1 MSVLAMTMQPPG
13 SRECLK
19 FKLSGSNVDVASWG
33 HEYVRSL
40 AGEISEEYNQRS
52 IESPAEDEADVDDLL
67 ELVDDMVPF
76 QMQHNAE
83 AEAVDLLMEVQQL
96 RKLVD
101 SPVVDERNYE
111 RVCLYLLR
119 CAEFVS
125 DPEDLYNVH
134 STAFEI
140 YKAQKKYTDALR
152 VALKMGNDVQ
162 SHEAREKL
170 DELFSES
177 LNVPLI
183 VRKQMAFILARHRS
197 SYITSNDE
205 QINEIIANVK
215 LSEMFLGVARDMDVL
230 EPKHPDDI
238 YKISQNA
245 GGLAA
250 TLLSG
255 SAAQPA
261 KMNIASTFVNAFA
274 NAGFG
279 NDKLLTGI
287 TDASS
292 SWIFKN
298 LDHGRI
304 SAAAAI
310 GMIKLWDVESNQIA
324 VDVWLNN
331 DDENIK
337 AGAVLAWGIASSGIR
352 HENDAALAV
361 LSEQLTESKSEKVRI
376 SAICGLGIAYA
387 GTSRDEIKDHLL
399 PIISSEASIT
409 EISFAMLALGLV
421 FTGACD
427 EDIAAAAIEKLML
440 MSEDD
445 HNHTMSRF
453 LCVGLGLLFLGRMEL
468 AEGTLEAIRT
478 VELKRGKYADI
489 TVQTCAYAGSGNVL
503 KVQSMLHICA
513 EHLTENAEHQA
524 IAVLGIAL
532 TTIGEDVGTEMTLR
546 TFEHLLHYSELPVK
560 RMVPLALGLLY
571 LSNPDYAIIDQLS
584 RLSHDQDSEI
594 SQNAIFGL
602 GLISAGSNNSRV
614 AGLFR
619 QLSEFYVKE
628 PNHLF
633 IVKIAQGLNHMG
645 KGLIGINPFH
655 SDRLLMS
662 GPAMG
667 GILIVLHAFMDS
679 KATLLDRYHFIL
691 YFLTVAMNPRFVS
704 LVDEDLKPV
713 ATSVRVGQAVE
724 TVGQA
729 GRPKRITGFE
739 THVSPVLIGYK
750 DRAELAG
757 KEYIPV
763 TSIIEGVVI
772 VEKAPEE
779 ADVAMA
785 L

>member
-1 MSVLAMTMQPPG
+1 
-13 SRECLK
+13 
-19 FKLSGSNVDVASWG
+19 
-33 HEYVRSL
+33 
-40 AGEISEEYNQRS
+40 
-52 IESPAEDEADVDDLL
+52 
-67 ELVDDMVPF
+67 
-76 QMQHNAE
+76 
-83 AEAVDLLMEVQQL
+83 
-96 RKLVD
+96 
-101 SPVVDERNYE
+101 
-111 RVCLYLLR
+111 
-119 CAEFVS
+119 
-125 DPEDLYNVH
+125 
-134 STAFEI
+134 
-140 YKAQKKYTDALR
+140 
-152 VALKMGNDVQ
+152 
-162 SHEAREKL
+162 
-170 DELFSES
+170 
-177 LNVPLI
+177 
-183 VRKQMAFILARHRS
+183 
-197 SYITSNDE
+197 
-205 QINEIIANVK
+205 
-215 LSEMFLGVARDMDVL
+215 
-230 EPKHPDDI
+230 
-238 YKISQNA
+238 
-245 GGLAA
+245 
-250 TLLSG
+250 
-255 SAAQPA
+255 
-261 KMNIASTFVNAFA
+261 
-274 NAGFG
+274 
-279 NDKLLTGI
+279 
-287 TDASS
+287 
-292 SWIFKN
+292 
-298 LDHGRI
+298 
-304 SAAAAI
+304 
-310 GMIKLWDVESNQIA
+310 
-324 VDVWLNN
+324 
-331 DDENIK
+331 
-337 AGAVLAWGIASSGIR
+337 
-352 HENDAALAV
+352 
-361 LSEQLTESKSEKVRI
+361 
-376 SAICGLGIAYA
+376 
-387 GTSRDEIKDHLL
+387 
-399 PIISSEASIT
+399 
-409 EISFAMLALGLV
+409 MLALGLV